1 MSVRGQLCF
10 FPTLWIKRQKEEE
23 EEEGGGGSPAQNECD
38 HCGRRGEHQEAG
50 MEGPGGRRGRRRR
63 AGRLGERNLA
73 SVMETASG
81 AGTHSHIN
89 THTRRG
95 QTPAAIIQTAF

>member
-1 MSVRGQLCF
+1 MF
-10 FPTLWIKRQKEEE
+10 FPHVLDKEAERRKKKK
-23 EEEGGGGSPAQNECD
+23 GGGGSPAQNECD

-50 MEGPGGRRGRRRR
+50 VEGPGGRRGRRRR